1 MHHGQITHQALTINQ
16 FTRQAVPFAS
26 LPGHSSSLDILSR
39 PGDPNSADLALDVA
53 CGPGLVACHFA
64 PFVSHITGIDITP
77 EMIRQATRAQPNGG
91 LKNMTWQVGF
101 ADPLPFED
109 ATFSLV
115 LTRYSFYHFQR
126 PGFVLAEMT
135 GVCRPGGRVL
145 VADVAQPAD
154 KVAGYDE
161 IQLLRDPSHTHAL
174 SRDEFAS
181 RFGGSG
187 QESILFDDYK
197 VKMALETQRS
207 ASFPVP
213 GGAERIR
220 ELVRADVGH
229 DRCGLSAHWVGS
241 ELHCAI
247 PEVVAVG
254 RKPASQ
260 PAAVNGAEAPP
271 LNRSVLCPNKCR
283 FNWIRQTF

>member
-1 MHHGQITHQALTINQ
+1 MDEKTHQALTIDQ

-39 PGDPNSADLALDVA
+39 LSNPISTDLALDVA

-64 PFVSHITGIDITP
+64 PFVSHITGHDITP
-77 EMIRQATRAQPNGG
+77 EMIRQAEQAQSKAG
-91 LKNMTWQVGF
+91 LNNMTWQVGP

-109 ATFSLV
+109 STFSLV
-115 LTRYSFYHFQR
+115 LTRYSFHHFQR
-126 PGFVLAEMT
+126 PGSVLEEMIR
-135 GVCRPGGRVL
+135 VCRPGGRVL
-145 VADVAQPAD
+145 VADVAQPPD

-161 IQLLRDPSHTHAL
+161 IELLRDPSHTQAL
-174 SRDEFAS
+174 SRDEFANL
-181 RFGGSG
+181 FAGSG
-187 QESILFDDYK
+187 LESILFDEYK
-197 VKMALETQRS
+197 VEMALETQLS

-241 ELHCAI
+241 ELHYAI
-247 PEVVAVG
+247 PIVVAVG
-254 RKPASQ
+254 RKPA
-260 PAAVNGAEAPP
+260 
-271 LNRSVLCPNKCR
+271 
-283 FNWIRQTF
+283 